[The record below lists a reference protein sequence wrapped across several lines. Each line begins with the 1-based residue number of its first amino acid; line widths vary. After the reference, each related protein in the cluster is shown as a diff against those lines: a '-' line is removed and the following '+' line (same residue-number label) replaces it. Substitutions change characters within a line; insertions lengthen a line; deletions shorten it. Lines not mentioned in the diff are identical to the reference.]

1 MRRCRFVQGIA
12 CATPARA
19 IQWPPSAPVAGR
31 ATWSAILPPVPAPLP
46 VLFPVPLYDMCLVLL
61 SMVLL
66 PTDSSPP
73 PAAGFGPA
81 AGVVSCSVLCC
92 AILPLMPKMTKAQR
106 RRHRQQ
112 LARQRAAAAP
122 SAAPPPV
129 RARPVAARRA
139 RRGVVRGWSAS
150 GLSRFCDWL
159 RSVDLARL
167 DDSAVRFTLAFE
179 DCPPPP
185 AVARLLSALGD
196 SLRKARRRPASRY
209 LLWFEFRSGYP
220 VVSGLAFC
228 ACPATDLAADVCGH
242 GPAVLCV
249 LCGRFCPAGA

>member
-1 MRRCRFVQGIA
+1 
-12 CATPARA
+12 
-19 IQWPPSAPVAGR
+19 
-31 ATWSAILPPVPAPLP
+31 
-46 VLFPVPLYDMCLVLL
+46 
-61 SMVLL
+61 
-66 PTDSSPP
+66 
-73 PAAGFGPA
+73 
-81 AGVVSCSVLCC
+81 
-92 AILPLMPKMTKAQR
+92 MPKMTKAQR

-167 DDSAVRFTLAFE
+167 DDSAVHFTLAFE

-185 AVARLLSALGD
+185 VVARLLSALGD

-209 LLWFEFRSGYP
+209 LLWLEFRSGYP

-242 GPAVLCV
+242 CDRLAAASDCHHRSQAVIVQTLAADWVAMVRRFSAFSVADSALLVPDWWNSCPRVWRVGGDWPRLPA
-249 LCGRFCPAGA
+249 